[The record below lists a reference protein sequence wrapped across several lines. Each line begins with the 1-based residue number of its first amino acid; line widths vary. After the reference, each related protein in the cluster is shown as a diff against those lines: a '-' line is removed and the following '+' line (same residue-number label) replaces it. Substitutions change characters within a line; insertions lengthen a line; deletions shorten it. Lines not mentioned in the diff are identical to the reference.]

1 MANGILGPTGPQV
14 QVPDEFPEFL
24 DPADRAEY
32 EAFLDRLDD
41 ERRRVDADEFD
52 AMYERQAMEAEHAAA
67 LESQDAGE
75 GEPW

>member
-1 MANGILGPTGPQV
+1 MATGILGPTGPQV

-32 EAFLDRLDD
+32 EAWLDRLDD
-41 ERRRVDADEFD
+41 ERRRVDAEEFD
-52 AMYERQAMEAEHAAA
+52 AMYARQAMEAEHAAA
-67 LESQDAGE
+67 LEQDAGE

>member
-1 MANGILGPTGPQV
+1 MTKAILAGPGPQV

-41 ERRRVDADEFD
+41 ERRRVDAEEFD
-52 AMYERQAMEAEHAAA
+52 AMSERQRLEAEHAAA
-67 LESQDAGE
+67 LDQDAGE

>member
-1 MANGILGPTGPQV
+1 MATGILGPTGPQV
-14 QVPDEFPEFL
+14 QVPDECPEFL

-32 EAFLDRLDD
+32 EAWLDRLDD
-41 ERRRVDADEFD
+41 ERRRVDAEESD
-52 AMYERQAMEAEHAAA
+52 AMYERQRLEAEHAAA

>member
-14 QVPDEFPEFL
+14 QRTDCPFEMTPEEF
-24 DPADRAEY
+24 A
-32 EAFLDRLDD
+32 AFEKHMDALED

-52 AMYERQAMEAEHAAA
+52 AMYERQRLEAEHAAA
-67 LESQDAGE
+67 LDQDAGE